1 MEDLNKRC
9 PECESIMCHFKYKHN
24 GIDKI
29 GYRCPSPHG
38 LKNTKK
44 DVGVMEFV
52 TTEEVEEL
60 A

>member
-1 MEDLNKRC
+1 MEVKRC
-9 PECESIMCHFKYKHN
+9 DTCNSIMCSFKYKHN
-24 GIDKI
+24 GEDKI

-52 TTEEVEEL
+52 TMDEIEEVGD
-60 A
+60 